1 MEIKVNLE
9 NNKVDIHMT
18 SDEVLK
24 LMSNLTRLL
33 VELSDSQMK
42 GGGSVEIANDSGEA
56 TTTIHVEKMY
66 CV

>member
-33 VELSDSQMK
+33 VELSDSQME
-42 GGGSVEIANDSGEA
+42 GGSVEIANDSGEA

-66 CV
+66 CI

>member
-42 GGGSVEIANDSGEA
+42 GGGF
-56 TTTIHVEKMY
+56 
-66 CV
+66 C

>member
-42 GGGSVEIANDSGEA
+42 GGVLLRSP
-56 TTTIHVEKMY
+56 TILERLLPQFR
-66 CV
+66 

>member
-33 VELSDSQMK
+33 VELSDSQME
-42 GGGSVEIANDSGEA
+42 GGSVEIANDWLLPQS
-56 TTTIHVEKMY
+56 T
-66 CV
+66 

>member
-42 GGGSVEIANDSGEA
+42 GGSVEIANDSGEA

>member
-24 LMSNLTRLL
+24 LMSKLTRLL
-33 VELSDSQMK
+33 VELSDSQME
-42 GGGSVEIANDSGEA
+42 GGSVEIANDSGEA

-66 CV
+66 CI